1 MPQDSFRGGL
11 ATSATGTWGSNAAGS
26 GSYGNNFS
34 SGTTGNRLRA
44 FHNMSSKHRKRNN
57 GNQQQEKESPCLHF
71 HTISRGG
78 ILSGRN
84 AWGKCCT
91 DVDKKKPLEKE
102 VCADEEKTKER
113 KSTAENLMGDSM
125 FGNLFWEE
133 NGKKLADTK
142 ENPGGEDCFAV
153 KEEGEKTKTND
164 LKGVELSQLNVQMFP
179 EKDGSIIKEA
189 KVKLSQLN
197 DLAAVPFTSS
207 ERVFVA
213 SPFVAGNGYFDQHC
227 SLNSA
232 AVSPLIGTISP
243 LEYPLSNVSISPAA
257 AALGGVETGSQIY
270 SLTSA
275 HFSAEQL
282 SFPVSAA
289 DTSSEVISPHFISPS
304 AASALVTPSLSQ
316 ECNCT
321 IAVSNVFTTSVTPT
335 SPIADPQLSPSP
347 VSPFT
352 YPYNSY
358 WPQSTCF
365 ANDTKLLAAATA
377 LDNNNTP
384 GYFANSTDLMGVG
397 GSTLPFSIASTSAA
411 AAQSTLLPH
420 VPLGGAAP
428 VLQSGANSDFYVL
441 IRNVPLSAPDSLL
454 ASLLSTQTNNLK
466 SFNRNNTQ
474 CKLLF
479 ATVQDALLSVQL
491 LHGKK
496 FCGNFLEAT
505 IASRPCMAALTN
517 TTQNPFATTA
527 SYPVFGTYGGIPFVV

>member
-11 ATSATGTWGSNAAGS
+11 ATSATGTWGSNAAAGS
-26 GSYGNNFS
+26 GSYGYNCS

-57 GNQQQEKESPCLHF
+57 GNQHQEKESPCLHF

-91 DVDKKKPLEKE
+91 DVDKKKPLEQE
-102 VCADEEKTKER
+102 VCADEKRKER
-113 KSTAENLMGDSM
+113 KWTAENLMGDSM

-133 NGKKLADTK
+133 NGKELADTK
-142 ENPGGEDCFAV
+142 ENTGGEDCFVV
-153 KEEGEKTKTND
+153 KEEGEKTKSND
-164 LKGVELSQLNVQMFP
+164 LKGVELSHLNVQKFP
-179 EKDGSIIKEA
+179 EKDGSIVKEA

-197 DLAAVPFTSS
+197 DLMVVPATSS
-207 ERVFVA
+207 ERV
-213 SPFVAGNGYFDQHC
+213 FVAGNGYFDQHC
-227 SLNSA
+227 SLNST

-243 LEYPLSNVSISPAA
+243 LEYPLSNVSIPPAA

-282 SFPVSAA
+282 FPVSAAA
-289 DTSSEVISPHFISPS
+289 DTSSEVISPHFMPPS

-358 WPQSTCF
+358 WPPSTYF

-377 LDNNNTP
+377 LDNNNTS
-384 GYFANSTDLMGVG
+384 GYFANTTDLMGVG
-397 GSTLPFSIASTSAA
+397 GSTLPFSIASASTA

-428 VLQSGANSDFYVL
+428 LLQSGANSDFYVL